1 MFAGVTTHAML
12 SILIP
17 TFNFDCTPL
26 VQRLAIQARTLD
38 TPTEIVVADDGSADP
53 AAVRALDRLPAD
65 FGVRLVRPPH
75 NLGRAAIRNFLG
87 REARGEWLLFLDS
100 DGLPPNP
107 DFLARY
113 APRLTE
119 KADVVCGGIV
129 HPDRC
134 PSPAVA
140 LRYRYEKAAETRFT
154 VARRNEHPYGAFRS
168 FNFAIRRPLFL
179 AVGFDESFRRYG
191 YEDVLFGQQ
200 LARRGARVVHI
211 NNPLL
216 NTDLEANTDFLR
228 KTEEALHT
236 LADHCDQLGPHVR
249 LHARLAKLRRAG
261 LTRSLRLAYRTLAPQ
276 LRRQLTGSHPSVFLF
291 NVYKLLYLNQLL

>member
-26 VQRLAIQARTLD
+26 VQRLAVQARTLD
-38 TPTEIVVADDGSADP
+38 TPTEIVVADDGSTDP

-113 APRLTE
+113 APQLTDKTDVAADRQDRRRLRWHCPPRPLPL
-119 KADVVCGGIV
+119 AC
-129 HPDRC
+129 RC
-134 PSPAVA
+134 PA
-140 LRYRYEKAAETRFT
+140 L
-154 VARRNEHPYGAFRS
+154 P
-168 FNFAIRRPLFL
+168 
-179 AVGFDESFRRYG
+179 
-191 YEDVLFGQQ
+191 
-200 LARRGARVVHI
+200 
-211 NNPLL
+211 
-216 NTDLEANTDFLR
+216 LR
-228 KTEEALHT
+228 KGH
-236 LADHCDQLGPHVR
+236 
-249 LHARLAKLRRAG
+249 
-261 LTRSLRLAYRTLAPQ
+261 
-276 LRRQLTGSHPSVFLF
+276 
-291 NVYKLLYLNQLL
+291 